1 MPASEIAAA
10 ERESESKSPERAA
23 SVPGV
28 QTAPGA
34 GEPRLAGG
42 SADSTARMV
51 SNVALR
57 HPNAAVM
64 RASAMRQAQRSFGN
78 RAMQEALSDKP
89 RAARTIQ
96 RSCACGGTCDSCQAA
111 AVEPVELVQRKPI
124 GASGGEVD
132 RSLIPDTPGQPLDR
146 NSQQLLQAGMGED
159 LSAVRV
165 HADAR
170 AADSAAALQA
180 DAYTVGRDIYFGA
193 GKYSPGSS
201 EGTRL
206 IAHEVTH
213 TLQQSEGK
221 APTAP
226 ALHGSVMVGDVND
239 PMERE
244 AEQVADAVVAR
255 SAMPESGITSDGEPA
270 IRRDFS
276 LAGAWDATGGRAWS
290 GVKSGAS
297 AVGNAAG
304 DLWDAAKDTAAS
316 FIDTI
321 APGLLPFLRD
331 VGGALFDK
339 ITSGLGSL
347 MGGLS
352 ERIKNQGVAG
362 AIAGIFADLASSL
375 GKAIGQLVTG
385 SCQSMVAAASAV
397 VDFVKEIG
405 GEELAELGKAAKAVG
420 GFFSDVWDDL
430 GAPALDAIQKAAGTA
445 WTWIK
450 DKATWV
456 WDKMLPIRKASATA
470 WDWIKRQFNIA
481 KEEGAG
487 ILDWLYDKAKEQ
499 WFKIRD
505 KITPILGPLKVVA
518 AALILLSPL
527 GPIIVI
533 WKGAPILWN
542 ALKWI
547 WAHGI
552 KPIGEKLRDEFREH
566 ILPTLISGVDT
577 VTAVLDEASAFL
589 CGHAGSISTGLQ
601 SLQDA
606 LAGIPF
612 LSLASKAVGAAV
624 SFFGNLAGKGKC
636 KFSDLVGEVKNVLKK
651 IYEFVKPVLEILRQA
666 VLIAAFG
673 ALAILDDGVWS
684 TLNQFIAFAKKVPC
698 VREMAG
704 LLNVDGAMRVVGDIR
719 ANLKDIWEVISN
731 QDKFE
736 AAIHKALDGL
746 LALIP
751 NKVESLAGEIAGLD
765 GPHLHILLT
774 QFLFP
779 KIASVAGH
787 WKDTLISVVWDIVWP
802 WPGVI
807 KDADEAEKHAGKL
820 KTDLWDFEFN
830 KAADDGLAIWRD
842 VNGIV
847 GHLYGWFFLA
857 AVLIGAVFASPQAG
871 AAVAYEVGEALLVS
885 TLLAEGLTILK
896 SRQNLMADARLA
908 MPSKDRE
915 ASDHEDY
922 ELMSGSVV
930 NLAILGVMSVIGELA
945 VDFAKAVF
953 AEIKGIFLPETAEA
967 PAPETHAPGD
977 APKPDAPPTD
987 APTTDAPKTDA
998 PQTDAPT
1005 TDAPKAD
1012 APQTDA
1018 PTTDAPKT
1026 DAPQTDAPDKA
1037 GDPESGGPDD
1047 QPTRKGKLEG
1057 ELKKRVNDV
1066 LDGKRPLSDLTPEE
1080 ARLAADYF
1088 DEVASGIQ
1096 DSPGAEGSKSTAA
1109 DRRAFNRERAR
1120 FLREGTGNPPKK
1132 LFDFLKDGETAVPDP
1147 TPSDAPPSDAP
1158 PTDAPP
1164 TDAAPTDATPAK
1176 KPGTDSGEPQGC
1188 FVACTMVLTPGG
1200 LRRIETLTA
1209 GDAVICSD
1217 PVAVERRTCEVASI
1231 MSCTVSAVLRV
1242 SIGTTTIVCSA
1253 EHPFWVPGS
1262 GWQTAGKLTAG
1273 TPLLSLGLG
1282 VVKVSSIQAEA
1293 GPVEVFNLSVGGPH
1307 TFLVSALE
1315 ILVHNKAAARGAL
1328 GERVQGLKS
1337 RASKAVSQAEALP
1350 AETPGRGDLVDRA
1363 KNLGDQLD
1371 RLAKDTEGATPAERE
1386 QILEPDFTDN
1396 ETELGDLEEELEAAK
1411 RKQLEDKLQDL
1422 QDQRADAEER
1432 KADFEKEAARQEAK
1446 ANELWDQSYEKHGA
1460 ERRALQDRAMK
1471 AGRQADIARQKAK
1484 GVRGELEDIYG
1495 DLKRTDIQLNP
1506 EERSVLPC
1514 FATGTLV
1521 WTPSGPR
1528 PIDSLAA
1535 GDMVLS
1541 QDFTLGRAV
1550 PRRVLGIYRN
1560 QTQSFYRVNVEGTVI
1575 LATGMH
1581 RFWVESL
1588 GDWVAARHLEQGMP
1602 LRLVSGAIASIQSIE
1617 AEEANGAATWNLQ
1630 IEDLPNYFVGPGTL
1644 VHNANPA
1651 RYDFG
1656 DLRIYRG
1663 TNPDPKFADRVY
1675 IGQTD
1680 DLRRRQGEH
1689 RATAETTLKDPNL
1702 TPEQR
1707 EFYEF
1712 MKGVELDE
1720 LVSGLSKPQAD
1731 YLEQKNIDIETNT
1744 QGENNVMNRREQVDK
1759 KNMPD
1764 LEEKIRTDPDVQ
1776 DQGFCK

>member
-1 MPASEIAAA
+1 MPASEIATA

-23 SVPGV
+23 SVPAM

-51 SNVALR
+51 SNVAMR
-57 HPNAAVM
+57 HPSAAVM
-64 RASAMRQAQRSFGN
+64 RASAMRHAQRSFGN

-96 RSCACGGTCDSCQAA
+96 RSCSCGGTCDSCQAA
-111 AVEPVELVQRKPI
+111 PVEPVELIQRKPV
-124 GASGGEVD
+124 GAAGGEVD
-132 RSLIPDTPGQPLDR
+132 ASVIPDTTGQPLDR

-165 HADAR
+165 HTDAR

-180 DAYTVGRDIYFGA
+180 DAYTFGRNIYFAA

-213 TLQQSEGK
+213 TLQQSAGE
-221 APTAP
+221 APTEP
-226 ALHGSVMVGDVND
+226 ALHDSVMVRDVDD

-244 AEQVADAVVAR
+244 AEQVADAVVTR
-255 SAMPESGITSDGEPA
+255 STVPEGGVMEDRAPA

-276 LAGAWDATGGRAWS
+276 LSGAWDATGGAAWR
-290 GVKSGAS
+290 GVKRGAN
-297 AVGNAAG
+297 AVGEAAG
-304 DLWDAAKDTAAS
+304 DLWDAAKDTAAA

-456 WDKMLPIRKASATA
+456 WDLLLPVRKASATA

-505 KITPILGPLKVVA
+505 KIAPILGPLKAVA

-527 GPIIVI
+527 GPIILI

-552 KPIGEKLRDEFREH
+552 KPVGEALRDEFREH

-577 VTAVLDEASAFL
+577 VTAVLDDASAFL
-589 CGHAGSISTGLQ
+589 CEHAGSISTGLQ
-601 SLQDA
+601 SLRDA

-612 LSLASKAVGAAV
+612 LSLASKAVGVAV
-624 SFFGNLAGKGKC
+624 TFFGNLAGKGKC
-636 KFSDLVGEVKNVLKK
+636 KFSDLVGEVKNVLRK

-673 ALAILDDGVWS
+673 PLAILDDGVWS

-704 LLNVDGAMRVVGDIR
+704 LLHVDGAMRVVGEVR
-719 ANLKDIWEVISN
+719 ANLKDIWDVISN
-731 QDKFE
+731 QDRFE
-736 AAIHKALDGL
+736 AEIHKALDGL

-751 NKVESLAGEIAGLD
+751 GKVEALAGEIAGLD

-779 KIASVAGH
+779 KIANVAGH
-787 WKDTLISVVWDIVWP
+787 WKDTLINVVWDLVWP

-807 KDADEAEKHAGKL
+807 KDVDEAEKHAGKL

-842 VNGIV
+842 VNGII

-896 SRQNLMADARLA
+896 SQQNLMADARLA
-908 MPSKDRE
+908 MPRKDRE

-922 ELMSGSVV
+922 ESMSGSIV
-930 NLAILGVMSVIGELA
+930 NLAVLGVMSVLGELA

-953 AEIKGIFLPETAEA
+953 AEIKGIFLPEAAEA

-987 APTTDAPKTDA
+987 APKTDAPKTDA
-998 PQTDAPT
+998 PQTDAP
-1005 TDAPKAD
+1005 K
-1012 APQTDA
+1012 
-1018 PTTDAPKT
+1018 TDAPKT
-1026 DAPQTDAPDKA
+1026 DAPQTDAGKP
-1037 GDPESGGPDD
+1037 GDPESAGPED
-1047 QPTRKGKLEG
+1047 QPTRKGKLDG
-1057 ELKKRVNDV
+1057 ELKKKVNDV
-1066 LDGKRPLSDLTPEE
+1066 LDGRRPLSDLTPEE
-1080 ARLAADYF
+1080 ARLAADYY
-1088 DEVASGIQ
+1088 DEVASGIK
-1096 DSPGAEGSKSTAA
+1096 DNPGAEGSKSTAA

-1132 LFDFLKDGETAVPDP
+1132 LFDFLKDHETAVPDATP
-1147 TPSDAPPSDAP
+1147 TDAP

-1164 TDAAPTDATPAK
+1164 TDAPPTDATPAK
-1176 KPGTDSGEPQGC
+1176 KPGTDPGEPQGC
-1188 FVACTMVLTPGG
+1188 FVAGTMVLTPGG
-1200 LRRIETLTA
+1200 LRPIETL
-1209 GDAVICSD
+1209 AVGGAIICSD
-1217 PVAVERRTCEVASI
+1217 PDVLEKRTCEVASV
-1231 MSCTVSAVLRV
+1231 MRHTVPAVLRV
-1242 SIGTTTIVCSA
+1242 IVGETAIVCSA

-1262 GWQTAGKLTAG
+1262 GWRTAGELAIG
-1273 TPLLSLGLG
+1273 TPLLSLDLG
-1282 VVKVSSIQAEA
+1282 VVNVSSIQAQA

-1307 TFLVSALE
+1307 IFLVSALE
-1315 ILVHNKAAARGAL
+1315 IFVHNKAAARGAL

-1337 RASKAVSQAEALP
+1337 RASKAVGQAEALP
-1350 AETPGRGDLVDRA
+1350 PETPGRGDLVDRA

-1422 QDQRADAEER
+1422 QDQRADAEGR
-1432 KADFEKEAARQEAK
+1432 KADFEKEAARLEAK
-1446 ANELWDQSYEKHGA
+1446 ANELWDQSYQKHGA

-1471 AGRQADIARQKAK
+1471 AGRQADIARQKAN

-1495 DLKRTDIQLNP
+1495 DLKRTDLQLRP

-1514 FATGTLV
+1514 FASGTLV
-1521 WTPSGPR
+1521 WTADGPR

-1535 GDMVLS
+1535 GDMVLA

-1550 PRRVLGIYRN
+1550 SRRVLEIYRN
-1560 QTQSFYRVNVEGTVI
+1560 RTERFYHVHVEGTAI

-1588 GDWVAARHLEQGMP
+1588 RDWVAARDLEPGMP
-1602 LRLVSGAIASIQSIE
+1602 LRLVSGAIAFIQSIE
-1617 AEEANGAATWNLQ
+1617 AVEANGAATWNLQ

-1680 DLRRRQGEH
+1680 DLGRRQGEH
-1689 RATAETTLKDPNL
+1689 RATAETRLKDPNL

-1731 YLEQKNIDIETNT
+1731 YLEQKNIDIETNA

-1764 LEEKIRTDPDVQ
+1764 LEEKIRMDPEVL